1 MTHHSGAHR
10 AEDGDGPEN
19 GPEGVPPSAR
29 APQSDGRGRSLRSQL
44 LIGAMCVLLGFAIV
58 AQVRQTQ
65 GDEFSALREDDLVRL
80 LDEVTQRNEELAD
93 QSAQLTRQRDSLLSG
108 SDGRA
113 LQEDQLDLLNI
124 LAGTVPVEGP
134 GVVVTVEDPDDDVN
148 AQQMV
153 HMLEE
158 MRNAGAEAIAVSGQR
173 LTASSA
179 FVDTADG
186 GMTVNGNV
194 IESPYE
200 WRVIGNADTIAVAL
214 DIPGGAFAIMRTAGA
229 SVEMSERELVQI
241 TAVRDIP
248 DPEFAEPVENGS

>member
-10 AEDGDGPEN
+10 AEDGDGPAN
-19 GPEGVPPSAR
+19 GPEGVAPSAK
-29 APQSDGRGRSLRSQL
+29 APRPDGRGRSIRSQL

-65 GDEFSALREDDLVRL
+65 GDEFSALREDDLIRL
-80 LDEVTQRNEELAD
+80 LDEVTQRNEELSD
-93 QSAQLTRQRDSLLSG
+93 QSEQLARQRDSLLSG

-113 LQEDQLDLLNI
+113 AQDQLDLLNI

-134 GVVVTVEDPDDDVN
+134 GVVVTVEDPGDQVG

-173 LTASSA
+173 LTVSSA
-179 FVDTADG
+179 FVDAPDG

-200 WRVIGNADTIAVAL
+200 WRVIGDAETIAVAL
-214 DIPGGAFAIMRTAGA
+214 DIPGGAFTTMRNAGA
-229 SVEMSERELVQI
+229 SVEISERELVQI

-248 DPEFAEPVENGS
+248 DPEFAEPVENDS